1 MSYFEE
7 RKGSG
12 RLIGFSAVALLHVAL
27 IWALANGLG
36 AKVVEAVQ
44 GPIMAKIID
53 TPAPKRDEP
62 PPPPPP
68 AFDKPPPP
76 FVPAPEINI
85 TAPPPATPSKAIEA
99 VQSKVEAPA
108 RPSVPDTTPR
118 SDPRHPN
125 RQPDYPA
132 SSRRMGEQGRV
143 VLLLYVTAEGT
154 VQEARVDQSSGFA
167 KLDKAAV
174 EEATKSWRFLPATKG
189 GQAVPSWHRVA
200 VVFRLTT

>member
-12 RLIGFSAVALLHVAL
+12 RLVGFSAVALLHVAL

-53 TPAPKRDEP
+53 TPPAKKDEP

-68 AFDKPPPP
+68 ALDKPPPP
-76 FVPAPEINI
+76 FVPAPEIHINL
-85 TAPPPATPSKAIEA
+85 PPPATPSKAITA
-99 VQSKVEAPA
+99 VQSKVAAPA
-108 RPSVPDTTPR
+108 QPAVPDTTPR
-118 SDPRHPN
+118 SDPQHPN
-125 RQPDYPA
+125 RQPSYPA

-143 VLLLYVTAEGT
+143 VLLLYVTADGG
-154 VQEARVDQSSGFA
+154 VQEAKVDQSSGFA

-174 EEATKSWRFLPATKG
+174 DEALKSWRFLPATRG
-189 GQAVPSWHRVA
+189 GVAIPTWHRIA